1 LVGRSTGLEAV
12 AALRTGRRRG
22 QFLAALGTGVQE
34 RYTDFDVDAARA
46 DSDRTVGGR
55 DTTVTRVDASARL
68 MGLSIDL
75 HLSDVQAVEVGASF
89 VVSVAVHPGA
99 FGRQGRLVER
109 LMAAVQ
115 PG

>member
-1 LVGRSTGLEAV
+1 M
-12 AALRTGRRRG
+12 RRR

-34 RYTDFDVDAARA
+34 RYTDVDVDEARA

-68 MGLSIDL
+68 MAVGLSIDV
-75 HLSDVQAVEVGASF
+75 HLSDVRAVEVGASF
-89 VVSVAVHPGA
+89 VVSFAVHPRA

-109 LMAAVQ
+109 LMGAVQ
-115 PG
+115 PD